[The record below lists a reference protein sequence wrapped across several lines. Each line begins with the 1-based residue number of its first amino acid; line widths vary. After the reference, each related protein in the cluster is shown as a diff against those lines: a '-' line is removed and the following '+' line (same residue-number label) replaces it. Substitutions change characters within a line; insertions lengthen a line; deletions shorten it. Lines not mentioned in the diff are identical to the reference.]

1 MKTIK
6 LLSILFISTMLF
18 TACSDDDPVPVLE
31 EEMITNVK
39 LTFTNA
45 ADAADKVELI
55 NVAPNGQ
62 DGTFTNTINGDFK
75 TGATYAL
82 SLELLNG
89 DEDVLTEDI
98 IPEAA
103 EHFFKF
109 KVNEI
114 NLTMTR
120 DNDDTDGAGGS
131 KLGVKTTWVAGA
143 VSSGNVSIS
152 LIHEPTSTNDSDE
165 WGVVEGGSEDLNITF
180 IGVKVVQ

>member
-6 LLSILFISTMLF
+6 LLSILFFSAVLF
-18 TACSDDDPVPVLE
+18 TACSDEDPIPVLE
-31 EEMITNVK
+31 EEMITNVN

-45 ADAADKVELI
+45 ADANDKVVLS

-62 DGTFTNTINGDFK
+62 DGTSTYNVEGKFK
-75 TGATYAL
+75 TGATYSL
-82 SLELLNG
+82 TLELLNG

-103 EHFFKF
+103 EHFFWF
-109 KVNEI
+109 KVNGI

-120 DNDDTDGAGGS
+120 DNDDTIGSGGS

-143 VSSGNVSIS
+143 VSSGNVQIA
-152 LIHEPTSTNDSDE
+152 LIHEPDSTDDSNE
-165 WGVVEGGSEDLNITF
+165 WGTVQGGSEDINLTF
-180 IGVKVVQ
+180 TGVKIE